1 MHRQRFGW
9 KDDRCGCWDNNG
21 GQGTSALSPNVWI
34 CQRRIDSYFE
44 CVHVNELKENKKKES
59 RRERD
64 QRCQEKGT
72 EGSPQRGGDAQ
83 G

>member
-1 MHRQRFGW
+1 MKRGDITLYINKGIEMHRQRFGW

-59 RRERD
+59 
-64 QRCQEKGT
+64 K
-72 EGSPQRGGDAQ
+72 
-83 G
+83 